1 MGVVKIYTD
10 ILECFMETSVPNE
23 AIKGYVNF
31 KPMPRLDIND
41 YVSAISLRYIAYRA
55 DGGIDTSG
63 QCYKT
68 IDNLIKKEM
77 MKYRYSVYVINDV
90 SMDYI
95 DFMCERS
102 SQEKVM
108 ETLLNA
114 YKKRYSNVRFQLV
127 NEIKLI
133 DYINLVVKG
142 SKGGITGTKNIGD
155 TKMFFKK

>member
-1 MGVVKIYTD
+1 MGVAKIYTD
-10 ILECFMETSVPNE
+10 ILECFMETSVPNG

-127 NEIKLI
+127 NEIKLV

>member
-10 ILECFMETSVPNE
+10 ILECFMETSVPNG

-41 YVSAISLRYIAYRA
+41 YVSAISLRYIADRA

-102 SQEKVM
+102 NQEKVM

-114 YKKRYSNVRFQLV
+114 YKKRYSNVRFHLV
-127 NEIKLI
+127 NEIKLV